1 MAKEKKSIV
10 EEANY
15 DPYEELANA
24 IIIQACEDYK
34 RAYSCY
40 LRSNGK
46 AKKTEKQLAEL
57 EEFFLSDWYKKLT
70 ELDGEE
76 LMKRLKE
83 EVSKQN
89 ETGRKGIR
97 KGAPN
102 G

>member
-1 MAKEKKSIV
+1 MAKEKKSII
-10 EEANY
+10 EEGNY

-34 RAYSCY
+34 RAYNCY
-40 LRSNGK
+40 LRRNGK

-70 ELDGEE
+70 EVDGEE
-76 LMKRLKE
+76 LMKRLRE

-89 ETGRKGIR
+89 EASCKKTG